1 MRYLF
6 YFILVLIVGYS
17 CDSSKRIST
26 SNEMESNVV
35 KNDTVRIANDELEY
49 EILIIE
55 PGFNQWLVSQPPMGY
70 YGLTFLENRNAFYV
84 LEYNRRVRSIDRSR
98 ELYPQE
104 INYDPGTKYGLEVN
118 YLLYNYFKYFEQTY
132 NQKLR

>member
-1 MRYLF
+1 
-6 YFILVLIVGYS
+6 
-17 CDSSKRIST
+17 
-26 SNEMESNVV
+26 METNAVE
-35 KNDTVRIANDELEY
+35 NDTVRIANDELEY

>member
-1 MRYLF
+1 MKYLS
-6 YFILVLIVGYS
+6 IALLVLLACYS
-17 CDSSKRIST
+17 CDSGKNAMRGDT
-26 SNEMESNVV
+26 SVEEVNAS
-35 KNDTVRIANDELEY
+35 DTIRIANDELEY

-55 PGFNQWLVSQPPMGY
+55 PGFNMWVRSQPPMGY

-84 LEYNRRVRSIDRSR
+84 LEYNRRVQSIDRSR

-104 INYDPGTKYGLEVN
+104 INYDLDTHYGLEVN